1 MKVLASIREVRR
13 WRSRAEAS
21 VGLVPTMGYLHEGH
35 LSLVRRARKENAQ
48 TLATIFV
55 NPAQFGPGEDL
66 SRYPRDLE
74 RDLELLRKVSCDAV
88 FAPAAEEIW
97 RPGHD
102 TWVEPGAV
110 ARPLEGERRPG
121 HFRGVATVVLK
132 LFGIATPTRAYFG
145 EKDAQQLAVIRAM
158 AADLDLPVEVIGC
171 AIVREPDG
179 VAMSSRNKYL
189 GPEDRAAAP
198 VLYRALTAARD
209 RWRAGERNPR
219 ALRAVMEQA
228 VAAEPRAALDYAVV
242 ADPRT
247 FVEPETAA
255 EGSLLLMAAR
265 VGPPRL
271 IDNLALL
278 RP

>member
-1 MKVLASIREVRR
+1 VNVLTSIREVRR
-13 WRSRAEAS
+13 WRSRAETS
-21 VGLVPTMGYLHEGH
+21 LGLVPTMGALHEGH
-35 LSLVRRARKENAQ
+35 LSLVRRARAENAQ
-48 TLATIFV
+48 ALATIFV
-55 NPAQFGPGEDL
+55 NPAQFGPKEDL
-66 SRYPRDLE
+66 SRYPRNVE
-74 RDLELLRKVSCDAV
+74 RDLELLRSVSCDAV
-88 FAPAAEEIW
+88 FTPGPEEMY

-132 LFGIATPTRAYFG
+132 LVGITTPTRAYFG

-179 VAMSSRNKYL
+179 VAMSSRNAYL

-198 VLYRALTAARD
+198 VLFRALTAARE
-209 RWRAGERNPR
+209 RWRGGERDPR
-219 ALRAVMEQA
+219 ALRSVLEQV
-228 VAAEPRAALDYAVV
+228 VAAEPRATLDYAVV
-242 ADPRT
+242 ADPNT
-247 FVEPETAA
+247 FLEAGTAA
-255 EGSLLLMAAR
+255 EGSLLLIAAR
-265 VGPPRL
+265 VGPARL
-271 IDNLALL
+271 IDNLALV

>member
-1 MKVLASIREVRR
+1 VNVLDSIREVRR
-13 WRSRAEAS
+13 WRSRAEGS

-35 LSLVRRARKENAQ
+35 LSLVRRSRTENAR

-55 NPAQFGPGEDL
+55 NPAQFGPAEDL

-74 RDLELLRKVSCDAV
+74 RDLGMLREAGCDGV
-88 FAPAAEEIW
+88 FTPRPEEMY

-110 ARPLEGERRPG
+110 ASPLEGERRPG

-145 EKDAQQLAVIRAM
+145 EKDAQQLAVIRRM
-158 AADLDLPVEVIGC
+158 VADLDVPVEVVGC
-171 AIVREPDG
+171 PIVREGDG
-179 VAMSSRNKYL
+179 VAMSSRNAYL

-198 VLYRALTAARD
+198 VLFRALNAARD
-209 RWRAGERNPR
+209 HWRGGESDPHALVHVMRHLVAMERR
-219 ALRAVMEQA
+219 AK
-228 VAAEPRAALDYAVV
+228 LDYAAV
-242 ADPRT
+242 ADPIT
-247 FVEPETAA
+247 LAEVTSAV
-255 EGSLLLMAAR
+255 EGSLLLIAAK
-265 VGPPRL
+265 VGPARL
-271 IDNLALL
+271 IDNLALV